1 MFNKILAI
9 LSGMINGMFGTG
21 GGTLALPMLK
31 RVVNDEKT
39 TFQTVQM
46 FILPLSILTL
56 ITYKKSDSIKGLIY
70 ICIGGFVGGIIGAF
84 LSKKI
89 KVRYLK
95 IIFGLIIL
103 YAGVK
108 TFL

>member
-1 MFNKILAI
+1 MVNKILAVV
-9 LSGMINGMFGTG
+9 SGIINGMFGSG
-21 GGTLALPMLK
+21 GGTVALPMLK
-31 RVVNDEKT
+31 RVVLSEKSA
-39 TFQTVQM
+39 FQTVQM

-56 ITYKKSDSIKGLIY
+56 ITYKKSNFINGLGY
-70 ICIGGFVGGIIGAF
+70 ICLGAFVGGVIGAI

-89 KVRYLK
+89 KVKYLK